1 MAIREEIKRNPN
13 WKRSNYLSVF
23 VDDKLLHTEN
33 PKHAIRK
40 LLELICEFGKVADY
54 KINTWK
60 SVAFLSTNSEG
71 SKREIQKPV
80 PFTVTSKR
88 INI

>member
-1 MAIREEIKRNPN
+1 MPVKEEKEVMGIEIGKEE
-13 WKRSNYLSVF
+13 V
-23 VDDKLLHTEN
+23 KLFADGMVLYIED